1 MGLRTASVV
10 GAVVLTAT
18 AAAVSVVVA
27 VPLPTGG
34 ISETG
39 RAGSGV
45 LVIGDDSSDAWTWR
59 DCPEVMGLGS

>member
-10 GAVVLTAT
+10 GAAVLTVT

-27 VPLPTGG
+27 VPLPTVGM
-34 ISETG
+34 SETG
-39 RAGSGV
+39 RVGSGV

-59 DCPEVMGLGS
+59 DCPEVICVGS